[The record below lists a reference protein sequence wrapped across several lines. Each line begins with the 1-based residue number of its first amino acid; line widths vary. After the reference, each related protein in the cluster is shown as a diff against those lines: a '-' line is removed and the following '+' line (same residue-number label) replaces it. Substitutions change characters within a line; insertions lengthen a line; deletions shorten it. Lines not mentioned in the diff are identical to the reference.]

1 MQNANH
7 IANRERIKARVRA
20 IVHEQL
26 ETDEV
31 GYDKG
36 NLENLEELGIDSLS
50 FVEVIFQVEEEFGVE
65 SGSGYTDDQ
74 LYGVRTM
81 DDLADLIISAQA
93 AG

>member
-7 IANRERIKARVRA
+7 IADRERIKARLRA
-20 IVHEQL
+20 IVQEQL

-31 GYDKG
+31 EYDKD
-36 NLENLEELGIDSLS
+36 NLDNLEELGIDSLS

-65 SGSGYTDDQ
+65 SGSGSTDDR